1 MPPRETER
9 RPPDWQ
15 DYLAAYERAWRQHQ
29 DDPTPRTLRRLE
41 QGEAIL
47 IRELF
52 KPGRV
57 ALGQLTMTPGARD
70 ALVAGGHIP
79 PEFLLR
85 HKHGDWGEVDAED
98 QRANERALLV
108 GSRLLSAYRT
118 RLDDRLWVITE
129 ADRSVTTLLVPE
141 DY

>member
-1 MPPRETER
+1 MPQLEMDR

-15 DYLAAYERAWRQHQ
+15 TFLATYERAWQQHQ
-29 DDPTPRTLRRLE
+29 ADPTLRTLRLL
-41 QGEAIL
+41 QTGEAIL

-57 ALGQLTMTPGARD
+57 ELGQLGMTPGARD

-98 QRANERALLV
+98 RRANERALLI
-108 GSRLLSAYRT
+108 GSRILSSYRT

-129 ADRSVTTLLVPE
+129 ADRSVTTLLLPE